1 LKGRSQS
8 IAIVDDMIVYISD
21 LTNTFSNVAGYK
33 VYSNKSEALFI
44 IARNLKKKKKT
55 RLSLNYRMNKENVV
69 HLHNGVLFSYLK
81 DSMNFAHKWMQ
92 LENIIVSE
100 IIQIQKDMYSMDS
113 LIS

>member
-1 LKGRSQS
+1 
-8 IAIVDDMIVYISD
+8 
-21 LTNTFSNVAGYK
+21 
-33 VYSNKSEALFI
+33 
-44 IARNLKKKKKT
+44 
-55 RLSLNYRMNKENVV
+55 MNKENVV

-100 IIQIQKDMYSMDS
+100 IIQIQKDMHSMDS